1 MTQVEQSREC
11 GAGGDAREGCHL
23 PRGTGKRCWLLASP
37 HLPSPYPLSCFFT
50 HHPSPFKFKNVC
62 GVNSICSDG
71 DSQRR
76 CLSEGRGS
84 PALHTMLSV
93 KHPSPATATSS
104 SPLLP
109 PFLSPLQASRSSP
122 SHHNLHTS
130 LPTKK
135 TSLCPCP
142 NRCSSGLQAFKAAKS
157 SVPSLL
163 LCCTAGRQSIKGR
176 QG

>member
-1 MTQVEQSREC
+1 MTQAEQSREC

-50 HHPSPFKFKNVC
+50 HHPSPFKSKNVC

-93 KHPSPATATSS
+93 KHPSLATTTRHLQLP
-104 SPLLP
+104 SP
-109 PFLSPLQASRSSP
+109 P
-122 SHHNLHTS
+122 SI
-130 LPTKK
+130 
-135 TSLCPCP
+135 
-142 NRCSSGLQAFKAAKS
+142 
-157 SVPSLL
+157 SVPS
-163 LCCTAGRQSIKGR
+163 AGLQVIPLASRPSHFPPHKKDVFVPLP
-176 QG
+176 